1 MRSLRTI
8 ISDTNLALNT
18 TINPE
23 LISLVDC
30 RSIFR
35 GSLRTSESFGT
46 KDHTLFLR
54 SKRQ

>member
-18 TINPE
+18 TVNPE

-46 KDHTLFLR
+46 KDHTLFLC